1 MKIRK
6 NYKKGVDEYK
16 NAWYYMEAVTERG
29 TLLEISKKKIVK
41 NLPLA
46 TFLHATAKKCLTK

>member
-6 NYKKGVDEYK
+6 IYKKGVDEYK

-29 TLLEISKKKIVK
+29 TLPKMSKKKI
-41 NLPLA
+41 
-46 TFLHATAKKCLTK
+46 KKVLDKIKST

>member
-29 TLLEISKKKIVK
+29 TLPEISKKKM
-41 NLPLA
+41 
-46 TFLHATAKKCLTK
+46 KKVLDKMKST